1 MSARIAWSLCALSLL
16 LLTLSLVLILLEG
29 STAEEFPWQAQ
40 AINVVGTIGA
50 PILGGI
56 VASRRPKNPI
66 GWMWLGIGMGI
77 ALSSFAGSYATYAL
91 DSGSLPAPRAVGT
104 VVAGTGWIVSFTLI
118 PLLLLLFPEGRLPSP
133 RWKSVAWAVVAA
145 GALALILSP
154 FVPGRSGFAPVQNP
168 FSVGGTAGVTIF
180 VLAYASVM
188 VILVAVVPSALSLV
202 FRYRR
207 ASGVERQQIKW
218 FAFAAVLFGSL
229 IPLDLLG
236 LDEPLGDVFWSLLN
250 NVTTVGV
257 YAAVGVAILRHRLY
271 DIDVIINRTLVYG
284 AITVSLAL
292 VYLGSVVSLQALF
305 RALTGGG
312 TQLAIVAS
320 TLAIAALF
328 SPLRHLVQSFVDRR
342 FYRNKYDARKTLTAF
357 GARLRDEVELD
368 HLADDFVAVVERT
381 VQPAHASLW
390 LREMIADPR
399 GPTTSEERENG

>member
-1 MSARIAWSLCALSLL
+1 MSARLAWSLCALSLL
-16 LLTLSLVLILLEG
+16 LLTLSLVLIFLEG

-50 PILGGI
+50 PILGGL

-91 DSGSLPAPRAVGT
+91 EPEALPAPRAVGT
-104 VVAGTGWIVSFTLI
+104 VVAGTGWIVAFTLI

-133 RWKSVAWAVVAA
+133 RWKLVARAVVAA

-154 FVPGRSGFAPVQNP
+154 FAPGRSGFAPVENP
-168 FSVGGTAGVTIF
+168 FGVGGAAGGTIF
-180 VLAYASVM
+180 VLANASVL
-188 VILVAVVPSALSLV
+188 VIIVAIVPSALSLV

-236 LDEPLGDVFWSLLN
+236 LDEPLGDVLWNLLN
-250 NVTTVGV
+250 NTTTVGI

-271 DIDVIINRTLVYG
+271 DIDVIINRALVYG
-284 AITVSLAL
+284 ALTVSLAL
-292 VYLGSVVSLQALF
+292 VYLGSVVSLQTFF
-305 RALTGGG
+305 RVLTGG
-312 TQLAIVAS
+312 TSQLVIVAS
-320 TLAIAALF
+320 TLTIAALF
-328 SPLRHLVQSFVDRR
+328 SPLRRGIQALIDGL
-342 FYRNKYDARKTLTAF
+342 FYRRKYDARRTLETF
-357 GARLRDEVELD
+357 GARLRDEVDLD
-368 HLADDFVAVVERT
+368 HLADDFVAVAEQT

-390 LREMIADPR
+390 LREPAAGLRRPAPGEGWEGR
-399 GPTTSEERENG
+399 

>member
-1 MSARIAWSLCALSLL
+1 MSARFATRLAWSLCALSLL

-29 STAEEFPWQAQ
+29 STAKEFPWQAQ
-40 AINVVGTIGA
+40 AINVLGTVGA
-50 PILGGI
+50 PVLGGL

-77 ALSSFAGSYATYAL
+77 ALSSFAGSYATYAV
-91 DSGSLPAPRAVGT
+91 GPGPLPAPRAVGT
-104 VVAGTGWIVSFTLI
+104 LVAGTGWIVAFTLV
-118 PLLLLLFPEGRLPSP
+118 PLLLLLFPGGRLPSP
-133 RWKSVAWAVVAA
+133 RWKYVARAVVAA

-154 FVPGRSGFAPVQNP
+154 FVPGRSGFAPVENP
-168 FSVGGTAGVTIF
+168 FGVGGAAGVAIF
-180 VLAYASVM
+180 VLTYASVL
-188 VILVAVVPSALSLV
+188 VVLVATVPSALSLV

-218 FAFAAVLFGSL
+218 LAFAAVLFGSL

-250 NVTTVGV
+250 NVTTVGI

-271 DIDVIINRTLVYG
+271 DIDVIINRALVYG
-284 AITVSLAL
+284 AITASLAL

-328 SPLRHLVQSFVDRR
+328 NPVRRRIQAFIDRR
-342 FYRNKYDARKTLTAF
+342 FYRSKYDAAKILAAF
-357 GARLRDEVELD
+357 SARLRDETDLD
-368 HLADDFVAVVERT
+368 SLGEGLVGVIRET
-381 VQPAHASLW
+381 VRPEHASLW
-390 LREMIADPR
+390 LQDKK
-399 GPTTSEERENG
+399 EER